1 MFVWTKDKP
10 VKPGW
15 YWMRDKNDFPSRIEY
30 VKEYARRLY
39 ILNWP
44 IPDDAEWA
52 GPIPLPSEKHNLT
65 NQYSRPGNSRPDLVC
80 PECRKLPNQCD
91 CPLRAPGG

>member
-15 YWMRDKNDFPSRIEY
+15 YWMRDTDNSPTHIEY
-30 VKEYARRLY
+30 IREYAKRLC
-39 ILNWP
+39 ILNWA

-52 GPIPLPSEKHNLT
+52 GPIPLPSENKI
-65 NQYSRPGNSRPDLVC
+65 
-80 PECRKLPNQCD
+80 
-91 CPLRAPGG
+91 